1 MSSGRIES
9 WINIV
14 IQVKQD
20 GFIVKRP
27 RCLISHH
34 RSSVPLPFPIGRQ
47 CDHLDMARSNSVQVS
62 EGRPGGRTEHRWHL
76 SPAGGVKGELAV
88 GPEVV
93 GRGFS

>member
-9 WINIV
+9 WLNIV
-14 IQVKQD
+14 INVKQD

-27 RCLISHH
+27 
-34 RSSVPLPFPIGRQ
+34 PLPYQSPQIVCASAFPSRQ
-47 CDHLDMARSNSVQVS
+47 FYHLDMARSNSVQGS
-62 EGRPGGRTEHRWHL
+62 EGRAGGRTEHRWCL
-76 SPAGGVKGELAV
+76 SPAGRVKGDLAE